1 MLRPRLIVS
10 LLIENNRLVK
20 TINFKNPRYIGD
32 PLNAVRI
39 FNEKFCDELVL
50 FDIGVTK
57 NDTEINFDLLRKVAS
72 VSNMPLCYG
81 GGIRD
86 IQTAEKLIHL
96 GFEKVSI
103 SSEFLSNPNLIEK
116 ISHKLGT
123 QSIVVTLDI
132 EAKRSLFGRGHF
144 IRQIGSRQKIEK
156 NPLEMA
162 LFASELGAGEIIFN
176 SVSDDGMQSGYDLS
190 FAKSISNNLK
200 VPVTFL
206 GGCGEL
212 QHMSIC

>member
-1 MLRPRLIVS
+1 M
-10 LLIENNRLVK
+10 
-20 TINFKNPRYIGD
+20 
-32 PLNAVRI
+32 
-39 FNEKFCDELVL
+39 L

-116 ISHKLGT
+116 DFSQAWDSKYRSYIGYRS
-123 QSIVVTLDI
+123 
-132 EAKRSLFGRGHF
+132 EAFTFGRGHF

-212 QHMSIC
+212 QHMSDLLKTYGHCGCAAASRLYIKEN